1 MVLPPAVSCRGS
13 YTFTQDSFEAG
24 NKVFNASVTAANMTL
39 AGSVVPPI
47 TVTVMQTPRLTLAIS
62 EDKCTLNF
70 EGECCTAVLYPHPA
84 APWATARCST
94 LLCAQHHVTIAV
106 S

>member
-1 MVLPPAVSCRGS
+1 MFLPAVFPCRGS

-47 TVTVMQTPRLTLAIS
+47 TVAVMQTAKLALAIS
-62 EDKCTLNF
+62 EDNCTLNF
-70 EGECCTAVLYPHPA
+70 KGECCMAVCTCTLH
-84 APWATARCST
+84 WATVWCST
-94 LLCAQHHVTIAV
+94 KILCPA
-106 S
+106 